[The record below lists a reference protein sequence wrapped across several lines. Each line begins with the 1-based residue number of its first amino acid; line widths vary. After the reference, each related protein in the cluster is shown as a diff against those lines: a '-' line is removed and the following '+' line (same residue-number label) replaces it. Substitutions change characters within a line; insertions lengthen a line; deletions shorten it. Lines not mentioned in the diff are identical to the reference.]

1 MEELNKFAWDNSVES
16 VDFFGEVESNPNFS
30 TDEKEGKKELEDLD
44 QSEEKKEI
52 EEELEDVFKDI
63 EVSNTDEETSED
75 SEEDEEGEDS
85 SDLKKTKEVKTKT
98 EINNSGV
105 ANFLKE
111 KGFLNF
117 ELEEGEEL
125 DEEKAFSL
133 IEDKFEE
140 SVDSKVE
147 ELMKTLPDDVKNL
160 VKYAVNGGD
169 LNSYLSNIASTTKSI
184 TKDLDLEDEKNQ
196 EFLVREKL
204 KSQGE
209 DDEYIQTQIDF
220 LKEKDKLG
228 DVAEKYFDKVIE
240 EKEKRE
246 RELVEQQKEARK
258 QAKENQIKFKKE
270 ISSLLEEKE
279 EVKGLKFNKQDKR
292 ELPEYISSASIE
304 LQDGRTITPFYNDL
318 FETLKDKDKTLLLAK
333 LIKSDFD
340 FSSIEKQ
347 AETKSTKQVKDNLE
361 RKNETSVKKGSSQP
375 KRITDYFND

>member
-1 MEELNKFAWDNSVES
+1 MEKLNKFAWDNNVES
-16 VDFFGEVESNPNFS
+16 VDFFGEVETNPNLKN
-30 TDEKEGKKELEDLD
+30 DEKDAKDKLEDLD
-44 QSEEKKEI
+44 DSQEKKETD
-52 EEELEDVFKDI
+52 EELVDVFKDVENI
-63 EVSNTDEETSED
+63 DTNEE
-75 SEEDEEGEDS
+75 EEEEEEESSDS
-85 SDLKKTKEVKTKT
+85 SKTNKKESNT
-98 EINNSGV
+98 EINNLGV

-117 ELEEGEEL
+117 ELEDGEEL

-147 ELMKTLPDDVKNL
+147 ELMKTLPEDVKNL

-169 LNSYLSNIASTTKSI
+169 VNSYLNTISSTTKSI

-204 KSQGE
+204 KAQGE
-209 DDEYIQTQIDF
+209 DDEYIQSQIEF
-220 LKEKDKLG
+220 LKEKNKLG
-228 DVAEKYFDKVIE
+228 DVAEKYFEKVLSE
-240 EKEKRE
+240 RETKEK
-246 RELVEQQKEARK
+246 ELVEKQKQAKKE
-258 QAKENQIKFKKE
+258 AKENQLKFKKE
-270 ISSLLEEKE
+270 ISTILEEKE

-340 FSSIEKQ
+340 FSSIEKEAQ
-347 AETKSTKQVKDNLE
+347 TKSTKQVKDNLE